1 MFKRLAIFLTLA
13 GLIICLGCSGEDKPF
28 HPGYL
33 REGKVS
39 IFNQSGVRIRLLN
52 YTQSRGDQEVGL
64 VLNRSL
70 NSGFRY
76 YLLNLLDGGDTD
88 IFPGGD
94 YITVRYIAEV
104 SNPDDPMTPIFD
116 KTISHT
122 VNGIT
127 VYYVKTGG
135 RYTVSP

>member
-1 MFKRLAIFLTLA
+1 MFKRITIFLILA
-13 GLIICLGCSGEDKPF
+13 GLILCLACTGNEKPF
-28 HPGYL
+28 HPGIL
-33 REGKVS
+33 REGRVS
-39 IFNQSGVRIRLLN
+39 IFNQSGVRIRLLD
-52 YTQSRGDQEVGL
+52 YTQSRGDEEIST
-64 VLNRSL
+64 VLNRSI

-76 YLLNLLDGGDTD
+76 YFINLLDGDDSD

-94 YITVRYIAEV
+94 RITVRYRSIV
-104 SNPDDPMTPIFD
+104 SDPNDPLTPLFD
-116 KTISHT
+116 HTIGHT

>member
-1 MFKRLAIFLTLA
+1 MFKRIVIFSILA
-13 GLIICLGCSGEDKPF
+13 GLALCLGCSENDKPF

-39 IFNQSGVRIRLLN
+39 IFNQSGVRIRLLE
-52 YTQSRGDQEVGL
+52 YTQERGDQQVSV
-64 VLNRSL
+64 VLDRSL

-76 YLLNLLDGGDTD
+76 YLLNLLDGGNTD
-88 IFPGGD
+88 VFPGGD
-94 YITVRYIAEV
+94 YITVRYRSEV
-104 SNPDDPMTPIFD
+104 SNPDDPLTPLFD